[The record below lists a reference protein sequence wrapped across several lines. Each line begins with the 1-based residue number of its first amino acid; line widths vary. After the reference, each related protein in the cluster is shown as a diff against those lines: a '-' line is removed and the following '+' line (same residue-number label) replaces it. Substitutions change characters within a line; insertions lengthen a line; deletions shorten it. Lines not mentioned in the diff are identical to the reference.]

1 MASKRLLGIKLG
13 PVGLTLAAW
22 DVYRRL
28 PKRYRQQ
35 IRSAVFRHG
44 PRVAAAGA
52 KRYRD
57 YRRTTKR

>member
-1 MASKRLLGIKLG
+1 MSAKRLIGLKLG

-28 PKRYRQQ
+28 PKRYRRQ
-35 IRSAVFRHG
+35 IRSVLFRHG
-44 PRVAAAGA
+44 PRVAAATA

-57 YRRTTKR
+57 YRRTKR

>member
-1 MASKRLLGIKLG
+1 MSKKRLLGVKLG

-28 PKRYRQQ
+28 PPRYRRQF
-35 IRSAVFRHG
+35 RSMLFKHG

-57 YRRTTKR
+57 YRRTKR